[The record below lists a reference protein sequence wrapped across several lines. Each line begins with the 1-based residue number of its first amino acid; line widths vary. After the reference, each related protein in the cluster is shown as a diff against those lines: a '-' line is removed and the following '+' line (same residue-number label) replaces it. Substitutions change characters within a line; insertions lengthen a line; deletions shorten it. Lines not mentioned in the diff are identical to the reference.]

1 MIIND
6 SLGFNIKTVFTTKFM
21 LLIEIHQIFEFTID
35 NSNSLELV
43 VCVCVCSFRDNTRQ
57 CNACGKIQ
65 RERDRAIWKFE
76 SCFCHALDSYNI
88 LLLLLFRIQSNFTC
102 VFNHVIVIVHVDCW
116 LWIANLKPSSHE
128 LMRNSSSN
136 RNHNRV
142 NQSRSTFDL
151 CEITAPKRRND
162 CDSLQ
167 CTQSAQTK
175 TLDQLIDVK
184 TETKERSIC
193 IYIWSDLSRFIIA
206 TVDTDKKRSCWKFSV
221 LLLTLALDMVLLHS
235 TSTIDTQVPSVCEFI
250 FSSLL
255 FFSMKCARNKKHTTT
270 KNYIHPFECVAIFL
284 LSCTFLSFSI
294 SIFIECT
301 EKKPHIFET
310 TE

>member
-43 VCVCVCSFRDNTRQ
+43 VCVCVCLFRDNTRQ

-102 VFNHVIVIVHVDCW
+102 VSNHVIVIVIVHVDCW

-151 CEITAPKRRND
+151 CEITAPKTPQR
-162 CDSLQ
+162 LWFFAMYAE
-167 CTQSAQTK
+167 CTNQNTW
-175 TLDQLIDVK
+175 
-184 TETKERSIC
+184 SIN
-193 IYIWSDLSRFIIA
+193 WRQD
-206 TVDTDKKRSCWKFSV
+206 
-221 LLLTLALDMVLLHS
+221 
-235 TSTIDTQVPSVCEFI
+235 
-250 FSSLL
+250 
-255 FFSMKCARNKKHTTT
+255 RNKREKHLHL
-270 KNYIHPFECVAIFL
+270 YLIRSFAIHHRNCRYR
-284 LSCTFLSFSI
+284 
-294 SIFIECT
+294 
-301 EKKPHIFET
+301 
-310 TE
+310 